1 MPMKKLH
8 NFESSLVGQTL
19 WGAIQMIGENIS
31 LEKDPIDWVLFFAE
45 IAEMYGE
52 I

>member
-1 MPMKKLH
+1 MPMRRLH
-8 NFESSLVGQTL
+8 EFDDTAIGQTI

-31 LEKDPIDWVLFFAE
+31 LEEDPIDWVLFFAE
-45 IAEMYGE
+45 IAEIYGE